1 MVSTGGPVSRS
12 ASRRSPAS
20 PVAPRIVS
28 ERVSESGLYCMATM
42 RWIARVVESSMT
54 RPARISFGDPG
65 NAGMSD
71 LPLLRI
77 GTAEDFLQHIA
88 GIDIGLYPLDIV
100 ERRQLQGFSRDIVD
114 RLFQAHAQLQATAVM
129 ERSQLPGFARFHAE

>member
-28 ERVSESGLYCMATM
+28 ERVSETGLYCIATM
-42 RWIARVVESSMT
+42 RWIARVVESAMT
-54 RPARISFGDPG
+54 TPARNSFGDPG

-71 LPLLRI
+71 LQLLRI
-77 GTAEDFLQHIA
+77 GTAEDFLQYIA
-88 GIDIGLYPLDIV
+88 CIDIWLYPLDIV
-100 ERRQLQGFSRDIVD
+100 ERRLLQ
-114 RLFQAHAQLQATAVM
+114 
-129 ERSQLPGFARFHAE
+129 